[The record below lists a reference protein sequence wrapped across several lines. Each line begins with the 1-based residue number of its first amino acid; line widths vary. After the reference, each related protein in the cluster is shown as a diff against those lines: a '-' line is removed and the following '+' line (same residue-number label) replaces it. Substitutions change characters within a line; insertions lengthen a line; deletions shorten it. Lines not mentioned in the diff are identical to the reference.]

1 MTALRVVRARLWR
14 FRLPFARPV
23 ATARGPV
30 CERRGLVLELQSDA
44 GERGLGEAA
53 PFPGLSDESLPFVE
67 SALERLSRAGSPLF
81 SAAVENAGSV
91 RHLLGALSLP
101 SSAAHAVDQALL
113 AMLAARRG
121 ISPAHLL
128 HPVARTDVPVH
139 ALALGPEDAA
149 ALAQRGYRTLK
160 IKVGAAS
167 LAEDDERVASI
178 RRAVGP
184 KVALRLDANGAW
196 SPAQAI
202 RAIQKLWAHGVESVE
217 QPVGAR
223 DLDGMRQVRASA
235 PVPIAADESVRTAQ
249 DLAALLRAE
258 AADAVVVKPMLAG
271 GVLAAH
277 ALACAAANAGLSVSV
292 TTSFESSVGRAA
304 ARDVAAACPAPLWSC
319 GLDTGHLLAQDL
331 DPGALDALAQLV
343 SPPPSRVSAPR
354 AILPPLGGTG
364 GEVIPFPG
372 GRR

>member
-1 MTALRVVRARLWR
+1 VTALRVASARLWR

-30 CERRGLVLELQSDA
+30 CERRGLVLELQSDG

-53 PFPGLSDESLPFVE
+53 PFPGLSDEPLPFVE
-67 SALERLSRAGSPLF
+67 NALERLSRAGSPLF
-81 SAAVENAGSV
+81 SAALEGAGSV
-91 RHLLGALSLP
+91 RHLLGALGLP

-128 HPVARTDVPVH
+128 HPVARTDIPVH

-149 ALAQRGYRTLK
+149 SLAQRGYRTLK
-160 IKVGAAS
+160 IKVGAAT

-202 RAIQKLWAHGVESVE
+202 RAIQKLWAHGIESVE

-223 DLDGMRQVRASA
+223 DLEGMRQVRASA

-277 ALACAAANAGLSVSV
+277 ALACAAADAGLSVSV

-331 DPGALDALAQLV
+331 DAGALGALAQLV
-343 SPPPSRVSAPR
+343 PTEASAPG
-354 AILPPLGGTG
+354 AILPPLERAG